1 QPVPPQNKIPS
12 ATTDPRLGPD
22 PVKSPIIAA
31 PEKHRSV
38 FGFGSIGRNSDG
50 SMNGNPYAIAEPND
64 GNARCAI
71 ADYHPGQIPFDPVT
85 EGRTRLTIP
94 EGAYGSDGWGNDGTA
109 CLMDG
114 NCSGCGLLL
123 RNMQLGVG
131 ILGYTTPMDALG
143 QGNFG
148 ADVSLNW
155 ATPRRWLCGLS
166 AQAGGRL
173 TSTGQNGIH
182 GSSLAQD
189 KGSTQFFWT
198 SGMFF
203 RNPCS
208 QWQFGAVYDSL
219 NSSYLTD
226 YTIGQVRTELS
237 HKFGCKTDL
246 GFLGAFRVNDSL
258 VNWWRI
264 NDTPIQETIRPV
276 SWYSGFIRRY
286 FDMGGEGMIYA
297 GATENSEGLVGGR
310 IEVPISDYISLKNDF
325 AYVFTDRKGL
335 AGQDERSWN
344 VSITLTLYLGGNCRE
359 SLSNP
364 LRPLFD
370 VANNSTF
377 LQSGSR

>member
-1 QPVPPQNKIPS
+1 N
-12 ATTDPRLGPD
+12 A
-22 PVKSPIIAA
+22 
-31 PEKHRSV
+31 
-38 FGFGSIGRNSDG
+38 DG

-71 ADYHPGQIPFDPVT
+71 ADFRPGRIPYDPTT

-114 NCSGCGLLL
+114 NCGGCGFLL

-131 ILGYTTPMDALG
+131 ILGYTTPMDVLG

-148 ADVSLNW
+148 ADISLNW
-155 ATPRRWLCGLS
+155 ATPSPWLCGLS

-189 KGSTQFFWT
+189 KGSTQFFWS
-198 SGMFF
+198 SGLFY

-219 NSSYLTD
+219 NSSYLSN
-226 YTIGQVRTELS
+226 YTIGQVRAELS

-246 GFLGAFRVNDSL
+246 GFLGAFRVNDSM

-264 NDTPIQETIRPV
+264 NNTPIEETIKPV
-276 SWYSGFIRRY
+276 SWYSGFIRHY
-286 FDMGGEGMIYA
+286 FDMGGEGMLYA
-297 GATENSEGLVGGR
+297 GATENSEALAGGR

-344 VSITLTLYLGGNCRE
+344 VSITLTLYFGGNCRE

-370 VANNSTF
+370 VANNSSF
-377 LQSGSR
+377 LQAGTR